1 MYRFL
6 QNNPLHTQRKISS
19 KISSRHPEFSRKL
32 RNSPNLWNLLSFWIL
47 WRFQWNSH
55 KKFIYVNA
63 KLGKSVTLYHK
74 LAKRMFTRGF
84 FVVQTL
90 FVWRDTKRMRIE
102 LGPHGGK
109 HFKMVSS
116 RVYIFCVQEEITGK
130 QKSIIQCGNNQ
141 CIWSSKQ
148 DATNCHGCWWA
159 EHWRATNGESDIREG

>member
-1 MYRFL
+1 MQSKLSQSELATIMGLEWPGPRRLEYL
-6 QNNPLHTQRKISS
+6 SNVNNSYVQIPSKQPTTHAKKKSS
-19 KISSRHPEFSRKL
+19 KISGRHPEFFRKL
-32 RNSPNLWNLLSFWIL
+32 RNSLNVWNLLPFWIL
-47 WRFQWNSH
+47 WRFQWISH

-109 HFKMVSS
+109 HFKW
-116 RVYIFCVQEEITGK
+116 YL
-130 QKSIIQCGNNQ
+130 
-141 CIWSSKQ
+141 
-148 DATNCHGCWWA
+148 HGCIY
-159 EHWRATNGESDIREG
+159 SVYKKK